1 MSVSLSY
8 AKTLALHHS
17 IMAGPDIAD
26 SSPKKGWRFIAVWFA
41 LCLVTFSATLDT
53 AIIATALPTIS
64 AALNSETL
72 YVWTITSYFLAS
84 TAVQPLFGQTADI
97 FGRRELTL
105 LSVALFALGSGI
117 AGGANNTAM
126 MIGGRTVQG
135 IGGGGINVMVQIV
148 AYDLLSPFHER
159 AKYLGVISSMGLTGS
174 VIGPIVGG
182 ALSQHAT
189 WRWIFYMNLPLSGA
203 ALALLIPFLR
213 LNHRREGTMID
224 RLKRV
229 DYLGNTIL
237 ILAVISVLLA
247 LTWGGTVH
255 AWSSW
260 RTIVPLVLGIAGLA
274 GFLVYEA
281 SPAVKE
287 GTMPISLFTNR
298 TSATAYLLS
307 FLHGIIM
314 YWACYFLPVYFQ
326 AVLEASP
333 TRSGIMLLPLAITT
347 PLFGVITGFLTTFA
361 GRHRIFH
368 FLGFGLMTIAF
379 GLFSLLDEHSTTGDW
394 VGFQILFGVGA
405 GFIFASSLPAM
416 LAALPEG
423 EVARATATWTFIRTF
438 GSVWGAAI
446 PSAVFNSHMN
456 KLAASI
462 PDAATRELLVNGR
475 AYEHATVA
483 FIRSY
488 DGSPLK
494 MDIMRVYVDSLRLI
508 WYVALS
514 FAGIGFLLAFLI
526 KGLPLRDELIAN
538 IFGMTEKNE
547 RDEKQP
553 TRKG

>member
-1 MSVSLSY
+1 
-8 AKTLALHHS
+8 
-17 IMAGPDIAD
+17 MAGPDIAD

-182 ALSQHAT
+182 ALSQYAT

-229 DYLGNTIL
+229 DYLGNTII
-237 ILAVISVLLA
+237 ILAVISVQLA

-333 TRSGIMLLPLAITT
+333 TRSGIMLLPLATTT
-347 PLFGVITGFLTTFA
+347 PLFGVITGFLTTLA

-368 FLGFGLMTIAF
+368 FLGF
-379 GLFSLLDEHSTTGDW
+379 
-394 VGFQILFGVGA
+394 GFQILFGVGA

-416 LAALPEG
+416 LAALPED

-456 KLAASI
+456 KLAVSI
-462 PDAATRELLVNGR
+462 PDAATRELMVNGR

-508 WYVALS
+508 WYVALP

-526 KGLPLRDELIAN
+526 KGLPLRDELIAK

-547 RDEKQP
+547 HDEKQP